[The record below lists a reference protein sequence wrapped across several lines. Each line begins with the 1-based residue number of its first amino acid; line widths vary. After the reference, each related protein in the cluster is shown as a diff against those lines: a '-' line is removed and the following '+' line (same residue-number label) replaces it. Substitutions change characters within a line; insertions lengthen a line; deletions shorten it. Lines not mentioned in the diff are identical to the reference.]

1 MAALAIVSTVV
12 SALGAIS
19 QANAASDAAD
29 YNASVASQ
37 NAAIAQQQGQVA
49 AAAQDKAARQ
59 KIGLMVANYGASGV
73 DVGSGSPLDVLRESA
88 STAKLDNLTTLYNY
102 QLKSQGYSN
111 TAALDSAQSD
121 NATTA
126 GYLSAAGTALGGAS
140 QAYSYAGTGNS
151 LPDSLTYGSSS
162 TTPKGVNAFL

>member
-29 YNASVASQ
+29 YNAQIATQ
-37 NAAIAQQQGQVA
+37 NAQIAQQQGQAA

-59 KIGLMVANYGASGV
+59 KIGLMVANYGASGI
-73 DVGSGSPLDVLRESA
+73 DVGSGSPLDILRDSA

-102 QLKSQGYSN
+102 QLKSQGYTN
-111 TAALDSAQSD
+111 TATLDSMQSD
-121 NATTA
+121 AATTS

-140 QAYSYAGTGNS
+140 KAFSYAGTGNE
-151 LPDSLTYGSSS
+151 LPDSLTYGYS
-162 TTPKGVNAFL
+162 TTAPKGVNAFL